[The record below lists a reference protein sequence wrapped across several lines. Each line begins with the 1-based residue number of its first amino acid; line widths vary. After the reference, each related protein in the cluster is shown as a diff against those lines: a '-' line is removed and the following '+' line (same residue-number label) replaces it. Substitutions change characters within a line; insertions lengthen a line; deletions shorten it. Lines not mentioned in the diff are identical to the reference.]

1 MRDGDI
7 AAISAWIV
15 ERGLAGA
22 SETELLHGFGA
33 RCGEAGLAVSR
44 ALALVDTLHPV
55 YEGRAFHWRND
66 GIAEA
71 TMGEYGRTNVGEAAE
86 TWRQSIFNHIVETGC
101 GHVRRRLGHG
111 DPCDFPNLEGF
122 RDEGH
127 VDYLALVTPFAR
139 EGAFGDMDCLY
150 SHWMTR
156 HPEGFAEAD
165 IEALRQLVPVLALAV
180 KSASLARIARTLVEV
195 YLGRD
200 AGEKVLS
207 GRISRGVADKITA
220 VLWFS
225 DLRGYTMISDTAP
238 PGEILPLLNDYAEAA
253 ISAIEE
259 AGGDVLKLIGDGIL
273 AIFKADDRAEACRRS
288 LVAESKLRR
297 KLAAL
302 NMRRAT
308 ERRPITT
315 AYLGLH
321 IGTVLYGNIGSESR
335 LDFTVVGPA
344 VNEVSRI
351 ATMCRSADRAVLL
364 SADFRAAAPKASQD
378 HIVSVGRYAL
388 RGIGKAQELFTLDET
403 A

>member
-1 MRDGDI
+1 MQDRQI
-7 AAISAWIV
+7 AAITAWLV

-33 RCGEAGLAVSR
+33 RCADAGLAVSR

-66 GIAEA
+66 GVAE
-71 TMGEYGRTNVGEAAE
+71 TSMGEYGRTNDGEAAE
-86 TWRQSIFNHIVETGC
+86 TWRQSIFYHIVETGC
-101 GHVRRRLGHG
+101 GHVRRRLGFG
-111 DPCDFPNLEGF
+111 DPCDFPLLDGY
-122 RDEGH
+122 RDDGH
-127 VDYLALVTPFAR
+127 IDYLAVVTPFAR
-139 EGAFGDMDCLY
+139 EGAFGDMDCVY

-156 HPEGFAEAD
+156 HPEGFTETQV
-165 IEALRQLVPVLALAV
+165 EALRQLVPVLALAV

-200 AGEKVLS
+200 AGRKVLS
-207 GRISRGVADKITA
+207 GRISRGVADEITA

-259 AGGDVLKLIGDGIL
+259 AGGEVLKLIGDGML
-273 AIFKADDRAEACRRS
+273 AIFKAEDRAEACRCA
-288 LVAESKLRR
+288 LVAEADLRR
-297 KLAAL
+297 RLAEL
-302 NMRRAT
+302 NMRRAL

-315 AYLGLH
+315 VYLGLH

-351 ATMCRSADRAVLL
+351 ATLCRSADRAVLL
-364 SADFRAAAPKASQD
+364 SADFKAAAPVQAQD

-388 RGIGKAQELFTLDET
+388 RGIAKAQELFTLDET